1 MRSNFILLGNQ
12 TVQELGLRVTMYP
25 GQKRLTQSFVVLLV
39 EKPSTSLEM
48 DHWSVLLIGEEKC
61 QYKVMR

>member
-12 TVQELGLRVTMYP
+12 IVQELRLRVTMYP
-25 GQKRLTQSFVVLLV
+25 GQKRLIQSFVVLLV

-48 DHWSVLLIGEEKC
+48 DHWNDVLRGEEKC
-61 QYKVMR
+61 Q